1 MRKVAKIIC
10 GILPGTIAHMDG
22 MEAGMTPGIMVPDGT
37 IVAGT
42 DGMTLGMTHGS
53 ILGITAGILLG
64 TIPGIH
70 HIIMAIT
77 AGIILVI
84 IITEVAEA
92 VTIPTMEYQ
101 AHRITDESISVDPV
115 EYPTGAALLIA
126 QAPSED
132 LV

>member
-1 MRKVAKIIC
+1 
-10 GILPGTIAHMDG
+10 
-22 MEAGMTPGIMVPDGT
+22 MTPGIMVPDGT

-84 IITEVAEA
+84 IITEVAEV
-92 VTIPTMEYQ
+92 VTMPTMEYQ

-115 EYPTGAALLIA
+115 EYPTDAALLIA

>member
-1 MRKVAKIIC
+1 
-10 GILPGTIAHMDG
+10 

-53 ILGITAGILLG
+53 ILGIIAGILPG

-77 AGIILVI
+77 AGIILAI
-84 IITEVAEA
+84 IMEVAEA
-92 VTIPTMEYQ
+92 VTMPTMECQ
-101 AHRITDESISVDPV
+101 AHRITDESISVDLV
-115 EYPTGAALLIA
+115 EYPTDAALLIA

>member
-1 MRKVAKIIC
+1 
-10 GILPGTIAHMDG
+10 MDG

-70 HIIMAIT
+70 HIMAGEAIM
-77 AGIILVI
+77 AGIIHI
-84 IITEVAEA
+84 IMV
-92 VTIPTMEYQ
+92 
-101 AHRITDESISVDPV
+101 
-115 EYPTGAALLIA
+115 AALVWDVTSRIMVT
-126 QAPSED
+126 QAP
-132 LV
+132 LI